1 MAALYQLGSLQG
13 SMRLQAPILAPG
25 YDSSRA
31 ATPMLS
37 VHVSLR
43 PPLLKPPAPLPE
55 VASGEQAS
63 LAQHAAR

>member
-1 MAALYQLGSLQG
+1 MAALYLLGSLQG
-13 SMRLQAPILAPG
+13 SMHLEAPILAPG

-31 ATPMLS
+31 AAPMLS

-43 PPLLKPPAPLPE
+43 PPLLKPPATLPE
-55 VASGEQAS
+55 AISDEQAS